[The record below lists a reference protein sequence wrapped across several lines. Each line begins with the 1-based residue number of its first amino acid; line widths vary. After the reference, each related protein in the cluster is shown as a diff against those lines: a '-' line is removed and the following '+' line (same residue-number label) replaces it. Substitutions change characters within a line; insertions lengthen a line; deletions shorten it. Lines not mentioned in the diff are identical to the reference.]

1 MPKAITFHVTHG
13 DFSVTLVHSEKHT
26 LQDLAETIL
35 KAVKFDCDHCYG
47 FYNNL
52 KNPYR
57 STEEYTLFA
66 DIGEDA
72 KEGDTGVCSTD
83 LIHVFQPKKKLLFHF
98 DYGDDWHFIV
108 TCLKIEETKS
118 NFRKPKILDPKGTPP
133 VQYPDYDEND

>member
-1 MPKAITFHVTHG
+1 MQKAITFQVERG
-13 DFSVTLVHSEKHT
+13 DFSATLVHSEKHT
-26 LQDLAETIL
+26 LRDLAETIL

-66 DIGEDA
+66 DIGQEA
-72 KEGDTGVCSTD
+72 KVGDTGVCGTD

-118 NFRKPKILDPKGTPP
+118 QFRKPKILDPKGTPP